1 MYEALYGAWLREK
14 ENEELQKLP
23 EEFYAEISEYIKRI
37 RRESRMLESK
47 SVKARLMA
55 QELSN
60 AERIARELVSL
71 RFEKLVK
78 QTSSGVVPREETLTS
93 KEREIALELS
103 PSFEKFQ
110 EVLKDSTREETMA
123 SGEKTR
129 QTRRLLRFLKEV
141 PAIVGSDLKMYG
153 PFAAEDVAT
162 LPAENARVLVK
173 HGAAMEV
180 ETS

>member
-1 MYEALYGAWLREK
+1 MYEALYEAWLREK

-23 EEFYAEISEYIKRI
+23 EEFYAEIVEYVNGI

-47 SVKARLMA
+47 SVKAKLMA
-55 QELSN
+55 QELAN
-60 AERIARELVSL
+60 VERIAKELVGL

-78 QTSSGVVPREETLTS
+78 QTSSGEPPRDETLTS
-93 KEREIALELS
+93 KEREIALELR

-110 EVLKDSTREETMA
+110 EVLKDSTKKETMA
-123 SGEKTR
+123 SGEKAGQAR
-129 QTRRLLRFLKEV
+129 KLLRFLKEV
-141 PAIVGSDLKMYG
+141 PAIVGADLKMYG